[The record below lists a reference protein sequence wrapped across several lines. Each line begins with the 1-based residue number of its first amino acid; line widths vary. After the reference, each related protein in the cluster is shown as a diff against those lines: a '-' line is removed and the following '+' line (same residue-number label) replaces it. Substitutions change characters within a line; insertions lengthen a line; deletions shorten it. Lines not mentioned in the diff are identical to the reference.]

1 MRCSKFIC
9 WCRCDCAYQRE
20 CVCVR
25 VCACTSVHVC
35 LCVRDTVN
43 SNERRKTESD
53 RIFCSAESCF
63 RCLNKKVAK
72 EKKKLPWISIRLE
85 VTALK
90 VASNG
95 EWTWLIHTISLP
107 KKLHCRSKS
116 NLSYSV
122 AEANEPDSTVIVS
135 SRRNSTTIKGKET
148 MREAFPSLPFGL
160 PELEKQQQSSQQQQQ
175 QQRHHHY
182 SSKDLTTGEII
193 TSMCF
198 LRSHRRTVLDIACFS
213 PFTKC
218 TAISQS
224 SS

>member
-1 MRCSKFIC
+1 M
-9 WCRCDCAYQRE
+9 WL
-20 CVCVR
+20 CVSAWVC
-25 VCACTSVHVC
+25 VCACVC
-35 LCVRDTVN
+35 LYQRACVSVCAWHRKFKRKKEN
-43 SNERRKTESD
+43 GIWSNILFGRELFPLFEQESGKG
-53 RIFCSAESCF
+53 E
-63 RCLNKKVAK
+63 
-72 EKKKLPWISIRLE
+72 EELPWISIRLE